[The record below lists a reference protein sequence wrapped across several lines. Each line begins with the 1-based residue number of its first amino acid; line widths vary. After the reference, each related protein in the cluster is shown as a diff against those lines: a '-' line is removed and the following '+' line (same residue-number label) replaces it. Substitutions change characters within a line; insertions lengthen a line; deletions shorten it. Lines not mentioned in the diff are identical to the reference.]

1 MQEKSGDPRPE
12 PAPVAAGGAEPTI
25 VKPQGSSRV
34 LAPGVVLGHTYVVE
48 ELLARGGMGEVYRA
62 RHLELGTKHAIKVIL
77 PSLSGDPKM
86 VQLLVEEARKLARVR
101 HDAIVGYEG
110 LFRDEGDLRYLV
122 MEFVDGESLT
132 AILARRRLEPEEVL
146 RLRDRLAAGLAT
158 AHENG
163 VIHRDISPDNI
174 ILPGNDVGRAKVVD
188 FGIAKSAMPG
198 DRTLIGSDFAGKYSF
213 VSPEQAGLNGGQ
225 VDARSDI
232 YSLGLVLAAA
242 ALGRKLD
249 MGSSPSTVIAARQS
263 VPDLAEIPASL
274 RPLIAS
280 MLAPRPEDRPSSMRA
295 LLPAAALSRT
305 PPHQQPERESPKRK
319 AALLAGLA
327 VLAGA
332 LVLGVFLYRGTI
344 WPPPVATVRAAL
356 ANAAAGYR
364 CAQLETAFASDR
376 SARVSGHLPTS
387 ADIARLRAA
396 VASIPGIRK
405 VAFNVTLMAR
415 PYCEVVHLLQPLLG
429 RQLKEGAAIA
439 LSTKAA
445 YSGDRL
451 GLAVRV
457 PRFDS
462 YLYIDYYSAEGEVLH
477 LLPSDRDLFNL
488 RPARNRFL
496 LGKPPLKTC
505 WNLGGSTGEQLV
517 TLIAA
522 RKPLF
527 SMRRPQTESA
537 GDYLKSLKGALA
549 RQQEASAATLFFDLK
564 KAPYSNPG
572 AACPVS

>member
-1 MQEKSGDPRPE
+1 MQEKIGDPQPQ
-12 PAPVAAGGAEPTI
+12 PAAVAAGGVEPTI
-25 VKPQGSSRV
+25 VKRPGSGRV

-62 RHLELGTKHAIKVIL
+62 RHLELGTRHAIKVIL
-77 PSLSGDPKM
+77 PSLSSDPKM

-110 LFRDEGDLRYLV
+110 LFREEGDLRYLV

-146 RLRDRLAAGLAT
+146 RLRDRLAAGLAA
-158 AHENG
+158 AHEKG

-174 ILPGNDVGRAKVVD
+174 ILPGGEVDRAKVID
-188 FGIAKSAMPG
+188 FGIAKSARPG
-198 DRTLIGSDFAGKYSF
+198 DPTLIGSDFAGKYSF
-213 VSPEQAGLNGGQ
+213 VSPEQAGLYGGQ
-225 VDARSDI
+225 VDGRSDI

-263 VPDLAEIPASL
+263 IPDLSEIPLSL

-280 MLAPRPEDRPSSMRA
+280 LLAPRPQDRPPSMRA
-295 LLPAAALSRT
+295 LLPAPTQYGER
-305 PPHQQPERESPKRK
+305 PPPERGSPKRK

-327 VLAGA
+327 VLALALIVAVFFFRGA
-332 LVLGVFLYRGTI
+332 I
-344 WPPPVATVRAAL
+344 WPPSAAGVRAAL
-356 ANAAAGYR
+356 ANATSGYR
-364 CAQLETAFASDR
+364 CARLDTTLAADR

-387 ADIARLRAA
+387 ADLERLRAA
-396 VASIPGIRK
+396 VMGIPGIGT
-405 VAFNVTLMAR
+405 VAFDVRLMAW
-415 PYCEVVHLLQPLLG
+415 PYCQVVDLLQPLSS
-429 RQLKEGAAIA
+429 RQRKDGARIA
-439 LSTKAA
+439 LATKAA
-445 YSGDRL
+445 YSGERL
-451 GLAVRV
+451 ALAVRV

-462 YLYIDYYSAEGEVLH
+462 FLYIDYYDIKGEVLH
-477 LLPSDRDLFNL
+477 LLPNDRDRFNL

-517 TLIAA
+517 TFIAVQ
-522 RKPLF
+522 KPLF
-527 SMRRPQTESA
+527 RTRRPQTESVR
-537 GDYLKSLKGALA
+537 DYLESLKTALS
-549 RQQEASAATLFFDLK
+549 RQREASAVTLFFDLK
-564 KAPYSNPG
+564 KAPYPNPA
-572 AACPVS
+572 AACPAA